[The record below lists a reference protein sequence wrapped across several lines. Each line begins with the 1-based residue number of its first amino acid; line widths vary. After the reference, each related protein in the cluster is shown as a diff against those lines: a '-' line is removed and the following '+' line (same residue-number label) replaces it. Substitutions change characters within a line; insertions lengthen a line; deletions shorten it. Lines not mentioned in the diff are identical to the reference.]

1 MGFPRQWRGLPFP
14 SLGCHP
20 YPRVKPRSP
29 ASQADSLPSEPPG
42 MLVKSG
48 TFHKDTRQFWQK
60 SELPSSLCNSAG
72 GLPPGTTCGRPVTEA
87 AQTEASLE
95 DSDLGLR
102 YACKTNH
109 HGVETLLQ
117 PSFNAFPWQKKNLRL
132 ELPLKFTWNIG
143 SAVKP
148 SSFEYELIH

>member
-1 MGFPRQWRGLPFP
+1 M
-14 SLGCHP
+14 
-20 YPRVKPRSP
+20 
-29 ASQADSLPSEPPG
+29 
-42 MLVKSG
+42 
-48 TFHKDTRQFWQK
+48 
-60 SELPSSLCNSAG
+60 
-72 GLPPGTTCGRPVTEA
+72 TEA